1 MTNNLEERLW
11 SVAQRNPSFIDLE
24 SIPNGKGLVREAI
37 TEGVNQMKSENVAD
51 HEDKIKEAEQNLD
64 QLIRRMVETTP
75 KIRFLLKPDFQS
87 LKNELYNLGI
97 CPLWPFCL
105 SRSIRLENSG

>member
-1 MTNNLEERLW
+1 MANNLEKRLW

-37 TEGVNQMKSENVAD
+37 TEGVKKMKSEHVED

-64 QLIRRMVETTP
+64 QFIRKMVEATP
-75 KIRFLLKPDFQS
+75 KIKFMPMLEFKTLTSELRS
-87 LKNELYNLGI
+87 LRI
-97 CPLWPFCL
+97 CPLWPFC
-105 SRSIRLENSG
+105 